1 MSEPPPDPQALDE
14 EFLDTTFEEADGDE
28 SDEYEFEDGD
38 GDEEQSDDDDEE
50 YEEDA
55 TEGERSRSLTALLIA
70 DRGIDVNAT
79 VNNPTEG
86 IEKVVLEDVDDDE
99 EYIPDTVEKSVVAAE
114 SKKRKIEADDQHDI
128 ETEITAKKAKENV

>member
-128 ETEITAKKAKENV
+128 ETQITAKKAKENM